1 MQILSTIVKYPPINS
16 LASRVLGE
24 SNVFSQTMDSQSSE
38 LTSLIYG
45 KKILISGG
53 AGFIARQTLF
63 EILKFS
69 PKEIIIVDISEN
81 GLAELVRELRS
92 TSALSGN
99 TRLAVS
105 LVDINSPRVFRLM
118 SDIGKIDLFLNFAAV
133 KHVRSERDVVST
145 QHLLQTNILGAF
157 NIAQSVLAS
166 SPECIQFAVSTDK
179 AASPANLMGASKLIM
194 EKVLASE
201 ISSFR
206 TARFA
211 NVAFSDGSILANWVS
226 RLLKSQPLS
235 LPEDTRRF
243 FISPS
248 DSGKLCTI
256 SMLLDPSFG
265 SLPTIPQANSLLL
278 QEVLEELLA
287 FHELKPLYLS
297 QMEFLQNEKMAS
309 LNYDVRSYPVVL
321 QPRDTVGEKQVEVF
335 LNSFE
340 FSSSWLKSIDKYEV
354 SQIDGTQTILDSLRE
369 LTNSSTITL
378 EELIAEIEALEPT
391 FSHIKS
397 NQHLDDRI

>member
-1 MQILSTIVKYPPINS
+1 
-16 LASRVLGE
+16 
-24 SNVFSQTMDSQSSE
+24 
-38 LTSLIYG
+38 
-45 KKILISGG
+45 
-53 AGFIARQTLF
+53 
-63 EILKFS
+63 
-69 PKEIIIVDISEN
+69 
-81 GLAELVRELRS
+81 
-92 TSALSGN
+92 
-99 TRLAVS
+99 
-105 LVDINSPRVFRLM
+105 
-118 SDIGKIDLFLNFAAV
+118 
-133 KHVRSERDVVST
+133 
-145 QHLLQTNILGAF
+145 
-157 NIAQSVLAS
+157 
-166 SPECIQFAVSTDK
+166 
-179 AASPANLMGASKLIM
+179 
-194 EKVLASE
+194 
-201 ISSFR
+201 
-206 TARFA
+206 
-211 NVAFSDGSILANWVS
+211 
-226 RLLKSQPLS
+226 
-235 LPEDTRRF
+235 
-243 FISPS
+243 
-248 DSGKLCTI
+248 
-256 SMLLDPSFG
+256 MLLDPSFG